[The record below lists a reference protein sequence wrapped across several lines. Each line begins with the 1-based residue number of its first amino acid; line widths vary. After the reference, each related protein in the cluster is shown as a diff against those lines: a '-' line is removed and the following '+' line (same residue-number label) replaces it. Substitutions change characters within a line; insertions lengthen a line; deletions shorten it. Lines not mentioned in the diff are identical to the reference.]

1 MQQNERTLA
10 NGLGHSGML
19 GQLAKTFALDFAAC
33 EQPAPFTL
41 LPVPLLGVSI
51 GMERRWQ
58 ASKWHA
64 LRAPPDRD
72 GLTVLLS
79 FLHPHS
85 TSNWLLLPSCA
96 RTDHGAAFPRA
107 LCRQRS
113 RTPGFTSSHS
123 CSTPPPGMQPTS
135 SALPLY
141 SLLTTRSYTDT

>member
-10 NGLGHSGML
+10 NGSGHSGML

-41 LPVPLLGVSI
+41 LPVPALGVSI

-96 RTDHGAAFPRA
+96 RTDHGAAFPARFADSAPAHRVLRA
-107 LCRQRS
+107 HIRVRLRR
-113 RTPGFTSSHS
+113 RV
-123 CSTPPPGMQPTS
+123 CSPPP
-135 SALPLY
+135 LPYL
-141 SLLTTRSYTDT
+141 STRC